1 MQHSTIGGRGT
12 GTTGKEKLNN
22 DPQLQMA
29 FTNKQSNFV
38 ATGGGESSPL
48 AAKLQ
53 QAWLQSQLPKVRDST
68 PYPSSFDAETRAFDA
83 QAQAFNQTSREPLT
97 AMTPTTTSPPSSTSS
112 TSASSSKT
120 SSKTMT
126 TTFTKPRPPT
136 ITSMQTSLFSHLH
149 KSSCGVPPP
158 ILHSFSTHDANLNNH
173 MSFFC
178 HYTNSVG
185 DSNSLSGGPES
196 LAFLDEM
203 LMQEEDIGMEQL
215 YVNEESMGYNE
226 MQVTFLDQ
234 MLMEI
239 DDMNGSNPSMY
250 QESTAYQA
258 VEKGFADL
266 INEGSRSTST
276 TGSSYCSS
284 VNSREEGAAA
294 WGAQAEC
301 NNVGW
306 NQSLD
311 FNELSEKIYED
322 DMLNDYTHFLCRL
335 VGELGLESSTNTCSN
350 TSNRHANHT
359 DVLVREPHNPRTNYK
374 NLSQESTST
383 GVGMDLPQRIN
394 IGVLQHN
401 VKFAFDSGD
410 EHDLTNLLIT

>member
-1 MQHSTIGGRGT
+1 MQHSTIGEGT
-12 GTTGKEKLNN
+12 GTTAKEKLHN

-38 ATGGGESSPL
+38 ATGGGGESSPL

-53 QAWLQSQLPKVRDST
+53 QAWLQSRLPKVQDST
-68 PYPSSFDAETRAFDA
+68 PYPSSFDA

-97 AMTPTTTSPPSSTSS
+97 AMTPTTTSPSSSS
-112 TSASSSKT
+112 SSSSKT

-149 KSSCGVPPP
+149 KSSCGAPPP
-158 ILHSFSTHDANLNNH
+158 ILHSFSTRDAKLNNH
-173 MSFFC
+173 MSFFS
-178 HYTNSVG
+178 HDTNSVG
-185 DSNSLSGGPES
+185 DSNSASGGPES

-215 YVNEESMGYNE
+215 YANEESMGYNE

-234 MLMEI
+234 MLMEG
-239 DDMNGSNPSMY
+239 DDMNGSNQSMY

-266 INEGSRSTST
+266 IYEGSRSTST
-276 TGSSYCSS
+276 TGSSYYSS
-284 VNSREEGAAA
+284 VNSREEGAVA
-294 WGAQAEC
+294 WGAQTEC
-301 NNVGW
+301 NNIGW

-311 FNELSEKIYED
+311 FNQLSEKIYED
-322 DMLNDYTHFLCRL
+322 DTLNDYTHILCRL
-335 VGELGLESSTNTCSN
+335 VGELGLESSTNSCSS
-350 TSNRHANHT
+350 TSNSHVNHT
-359 DVLVREPHNPRTNYK
+359 DVLVCEAYNPRTNYK

-383 GVGMDLPQRIN
+383 GVGMDLPQGSN